1 MGGEVQKGPGRGEAV
16 GRWQS
21 PAGVEV
27 GRLQP
32 SSESAPPY
40 YVGRFHPPAGYELSA
55 PGANQCP
62 PGSAPP
68 SYVGRFAPTP
78 SGSLH
83 FGSLYTAL
91 ASYLDARAAG
101 GRWLLRIEDVD
112 RARSRESFIGDIC
125 RTLAAL
131 GLHWDGEIRRQSQHL
146 DDYRAVLAELAP
158 HCYHCDCS
166 RRHWQPGAAVGPLG
180 PVYPGHCRRLRKSA
194 GALRL
199 ALPDEEIGF
208 HDRLWGERRFALAQL
223 GDPILR
229 RRDGDMAYLL
239 AVVVDDQLQ
248 GVNHIVRGRDLYAAT
263 PLQIQ
268 LQRLLGYAPPAYLHL
283 PLILGPDGEKL
294 SKSRAAPA
302 LNPDALRTALAA
314 ALQAL
319 GQPVLGDSC
328 EEMLAAAVR
337 HWQPARIPRV
347 DLPRPAGVE

>member
-1 MGGEVQKGPGRGEAV
+1 MAGEVQKGPGRGEAV

-32 SSESAPPY
+32 PAGSD
-40 YVGRFHPPAGYELSA
+40 VGRFHPPAGSDVGRLQPPAGSESA
-55 PGANQCP
+55 Y
-62 PGSAPP
+62 
-68 SYVGRFAPTP
+68 YVGRFAPTP

-112 RARSRESFIGDIC
+112 RARSRESFIGAIC

-166 RRHWQPGAAVGPLG
+166 RRHWQP
-180 PVYPGHCRRLRKSA
+180 
-194 GALRL
+194 
-199 ALPDEEIGF
+199 DEEIGF
-208 HDRLWGERRFALAQL
+208 HARLWGERRFALAQL

-268 LQRLLGYAPPAYLHL
+268 LQRLLGYATPAYLHL

-314 ALQAL
+314 ALRAL

-328 EEMLAAAVR
+328 EEMLAAAVQ